1 MFKKIIYIIS
11 IFFLIASC
19 AGTYDSVKRGI
30 TGSKGNTTD
39 EFMVQKKDPL
49 ILPPDYENLPEPGE
63 AVDSITNEIDEI
75 SSFEKVLEASNT
87 NEDDSISSSSSSTES
102 SILKKIQSK

>member
-1 MFKKIIYIIS
+1 MFKKIIYIMF
-11 IFFLIASC
+11 IFFLVSAC
-19 AGTYDSVKRGI
+19 TNTYDSVKRGL
-30 TGSKGNTTD
+30 TGAKANSTD